1 MMMSLAILA
10 IGTAL
15 PRTPVTREESVRL
28 ATKISTR
35 QATDADILPRLYEQ
49 TTIRTRYLAFDRAVV
64 DDILEGTN
72 FTDSPFLPRA
82 EPDHLGPSTR
92 ERMDHYAREAP
103 PLALEAAGRALDQ
116 AKVRPA
122 EVTHLVTVSCTGM
135 AAPGVDYQL
144 VRGLGLPSTV
154 ERTNV
159 GFMGCHGALNG
170 VRVARGLAAAHPD
183 GRILLVCVELCSIHY
198 HYQWDPKRVVASSLF
213 ADGAASLV
221 GIFADDRV
229 TDVWKATA
237 TASCLF
243 ADSADAMSW
252 KIGDHGFEMTL
263 SSQVPKLIALNLRPW
278 LETWLAGQGL
288 DVKRVASWAV
298 HPGGPRILSA
308 VEEALG
314 LEAAATADSR
324 AVLAECGNMSSPTIL
339 FILERMR
346 HRQAARPCVAIG
358 FGPGLTAE
366 VTLFE

>member
-1 MMMSLAILA
+1 MSLAILG

-28 ATKISTR
+28 ATRISARHT
-35 QATDADILPRLYEQ
+35 TDADVLPALYEH
-49 TTIRTRYLAFDRAVV
+49 TTIRTRHLAFDRAVV
-64 DDILEGTN
+64 DDILGSTRH
-72 FTDSPFLPRA
+72 TDSPFLPA
-82 EPDHLGPSTR
+82 KDSDHLGPSTAQ
-92 ERMDHYAREAP
+92 RMEHYAREAP
-103 PLALEAAGRALDQ
+103 LLALEAAGRALEQ
-116 AKVRPA
+116 SRVRPT
-122 EVTHLVTVSCTGM
+122 ELTHLVTVSCTGM

-144 VRGLGLPSTV
+144 VRGLGLPTTV
-154 ERTNV
+154 ERTNI

-170 VRVARGLAAAHPD
+170 LRVARGLAAAQPD
-183 GRILLVCVELCSIHY
+183 ARILLVCVELCSIHY

-221 GIFADDRV
+221 GILADHRA

-237 TASCLF
+237 TGCCLF
-243 ADSADAMSW
+243 GDSDSAMTW

-263 SSQVPKLIALNLRPW
+263 SSQVPKLIAQNLRPW
-278 LETWLAGQGL
+278 LETWLANQDL
-288 DVKRVASWAV
+288 EVKGVASWAV

-314 LEAAATADSR
+314 LDAAATADSR
-324 AVLAECGNMSSPTIL
+324 AVLADYGNMSSPTIL

-346 HRQAARPCVAIG
+346 RRQAARPCVAIG

-366 VTLFE
+366 AILFQ